1 MTLQESFIWTLLTL
15 LTLLSS
21 LAARQLGEIRI
32 PEIELPSVEP
42 FRMDELSLSL
52 TTGPNGYK
60 ITLRD
65 IDIYNLSNF
74 TVSKLKIGGG
84 GQPFET
90 RILMPELKINARY
103 TSSGVLI
110 IIPAS
115 GNGTFHATLGGVA
128 AILRG
133 TVSSKRKDDLDY
145 LSVESLNLDLNIKTV
160 RMTVKKVFNNNRIL
174 TEATNLFLRE
184 NGHEVLKV
192 MMPQLRTKL
201 ETIFVQVCNSLLK
214 HVPIQ
219 MFLGELVSIAALPV
233 RKGRPLSGT
242 FTVMR
247 HGVGLMSEGKTK
259 MSAVSSGVRVSY
271 PRFAGRPVV
280 LLALAS
286 CDVMSNTHSPVTH
299 LCGDLSNNAVYV
311 AGAAHYRQYINNYL
325 KPCVAS
331 AGRRDGHLRDLRH
344 EL

>member
-1 MTLQESFIWTLLTL
+1 MESDVLTAHLTLVETMESDVLTAHLTLIETMESNVLTAHLTLVEETMESEVLTAHLTLVEETMESDVLTAHLTLVETMKSDVLTVHLTLVETMNQPCCLLALLTAPYVKQCRASDPL
-15 LTLLSS
+15 MNDCFIRALHHLQPF
-21 LAARQLGEIRI
+21 LAKGI

-145 LSVESLNLDLNIKTV
+145 LTVESLNLDLNIKTV
-160 RMTVKKVFNNNRIL
+160 RMIVKKVFNNNRIL
-174 TEATNLFLRE
+174 SKYCKDL
-184 NGHEVLKV
+184 VL
-192 MMPQLRTKL
+192 PD
-201 ETIFVQVCNSLLK
+201 
-214 HVPIQ
+214 
-219 MFLGELVSIAALPV
+219 
-233 RKGRPLSGT
+233 
-242 FTVMR
+242 
-247 HGVGLMSEGKTK
+247 K
-259 MSAVSSGVRVSY
+259 MSSR
-271 PRFAGRPVV
+271 AG
-280 LLALAS
+280 
-286 CDVMSNTHSPVTH
+286 T
-299 LCGDLSNNAVYV
+299 
-311 AGAAHYRQYINNYL
+311 
-325 KPCVAS
+325 K
-331 AGRRDGHLRDLRH
+331 
-344 EL
+344 